1 MKILVE
7 GSICIC
13 NEGTAPCAIT
23 SKANSKVKILNMK
36 AIVKTDV
43 TMMPP
48 TFGIC
53 QKLSRNAGGT
63 TPVPCVPFLGSW
75 NTQID
80 DNKAGRE
87 IIVTEK
93 DKLSCSNGGQIK
105 VLNNLNNKISNN
117 K

>member
-7 GSICIC
+7 GSICRC
-13 NEGTAPCAIT
+13 NEGTTPCAIT
-23 SKANSKVKILNMK
+23 SKGNSKVKILNMK

-53 QKLSRNAGGT
+53 QKLTRDAGGT
-63 TPVPCVPFLGSW
+63 MPVPCVPVLASW
-75 NTQID
+75 KTQIN
-80 DNKAGRE
+80 DNKTGGK
-87 IIVTEK
+87 IMVTEK
-93 DKLSCSNGGQIK
+93 DTLSCSNGGQIK
-105 VLNNLNNKISNN
+105 VLNNLNSKISNN